1 MSAAAS
7 TPAPTEAPAPSA
19 RERVEPEQLCGPTTA
34 PQRFAAACDP
44 PIDSEPD
51 DAPMPLDV
59 LAWLEYCES
68 EPRYCNLA
76 GLSHVRESQARL
88 CERDAR
94 RERVGSLLLR
104 HQHHY
109 ALGERT
115 TATNYLTAALVELEG
130 SDPLSRATLY
140 RARHHLWWHSPREP
154 LPERCVAL
162 MHARVEQVLLD
173 TCRHDIDEYALANP
187 SADERELCQLA
198 LDVECGL
205 RVAEAGATKVERGD
219 EAGLAAYLELIEGS
233 GGCMNSEFTE
243 SIVVSAQQ
251 LANRLGDTAR
261 AAELRALWLLVQ
273 PDETLRDFCD
283 PPERCGPD
291 AIWKTPGDR

>member
-7 TPAPTEAPAPSA
+7 TPAPTEATATAPSV

-44 PIDSEPD
+44 GASVRTRRSPRACRWPA
-51 DAPMPLDV
+51 AP
-59 LAWLEYCES
+59 
-68 EPRYCNLA
+68 
-76 GLSHVRESQARL
+76 
-88 CERDAR
+88 
-94 RERVGSLLLR
+94 

-115 TATNYLTAALVELEG
+115 TATYYLTAALVELEG

-205 RVAEAGATKVERGD
+205 RVAEAGAIKVERGD

-233 GGCMNSEFTE
+233 GGCLNSEFTE